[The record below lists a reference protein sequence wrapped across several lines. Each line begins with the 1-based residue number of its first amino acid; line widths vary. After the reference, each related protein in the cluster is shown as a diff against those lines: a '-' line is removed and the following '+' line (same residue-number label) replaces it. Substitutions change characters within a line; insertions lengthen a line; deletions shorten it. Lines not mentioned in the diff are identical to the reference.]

1 MPAATS
7 TPESLIT
14 PIVQPSP
21 TNNFSGSVIT
31 NIPQKCNVVALTFDD
46 GPLEPYTS
54 EILDILDK
62 DKIKATFFLL
72 GKNAIKDSITVVR
85 ILVDGHEIGNHSH
98 THPIM
103 DLFSSADIEKE
114 IKMTESAIFNITG
127 YRTILF
133 RPPYGRYNPLLF
145 PVTNMLGYKV
155 ITWSVDPVNWNS
167 PYPVINTDVIL
178 RNTKPGSI
186 ILLHDGSENIP
197 PTPFNP
203 ADTVS
208 KLPTIIEGL
217 RTRGFCFTTVSQLL
231 SKDACQICQ

>member
-1 MPAATS
+1 MPVATS

-14 PIVQPSP
+14 PTVQPSP
-21 TNNFSGSVIT
+21 TNNLFDAVIT

-72 GKNAIKDSITVVR
+72 GKYVKNDSITVMR
-85 ILVDGHEIGNHSH
+85 ILTDGHEIGNHSY
-98 THPIM
+98 THA
-103 DLFSSADIEKE
+103 DVGLLSSADIEKE
-114 IKMTESAIFNITG
+114 IKMAESAIINISG
-127 YRTILF
+127 FRTTLF

-145 PVTNMLGYKV
+145 PATNMLGYKV

-167 PYPVINTDVIL
+167 PHPVINTDVIL
-178 RNTKPGSI
+178 NSTEPGSI

-197 PTPFNP
+197 PTPFDP

-208 KLPTIIEGL
+208 KLPTIIKDL